1 MGSLLS
7 FGLRSGAV
15 MARHRRPISA
25 PTPAELLTFSP
36 EEWTAPDDGA
46 EVWRAVERWKDA
58 RRAYSRAHPDSE
70 LGSVLDQMR
79 FEHQMRRALNG
90 WS

>member
-1 MGSLLS
+1 MTHIRLMRFDLPRADAQ
-7 FGLRSGAV
+7 LV
-15 MARHRRPISA
+15 SA
-25 PTPAELLTFSP
+25 PTPAELLTFSAA
-36 EEWTAPDDGA
+36 EWAAPDDGA

-79 FEHQMRRALNG
+79 FEHQMRRGLNG